1 MGFSSRVAKRS
12 FSVGGGGSWLSSQ
25 PPTDWVRNAFM
36 AGDPSYTGKA
46 VNEQTAMSVSAVYY
60 CVGLIAEGIACLPL
74 RVVREPPGG
83 VPVAV
88 STPPWLIKPNHRMT
102 SIDFWTRVL
111 MSLLLDGNAY
121 IFILRNAKGDILELW
136 PIHPSWVYVYPDE
149 KTNDLMYEVNGLKL
163 DASQMLHI
171 PALAMPGYLTG
182 LSPLEAARQA
192 IGVAMSAEEFG
203 ARFYAQGM
211 TMSGVIESPMRMQP
225 DEATRLKNEFQRQHL
240 GPQNAWAAG
249 VLTGGA
255 SWKQITITPEQSQ
268 FLETRNYTKAD
279 IALFYRVP
287 AYRVDPAVTSSWG
300 RGVEEQNYAFV
311 QDTLAPWVV
320 RLEQAVSTFL
330 LPGFQQMRFNM
341 DARLRA
347 KLSERF
353 QAYQMA
359 FSSGLKS
366 PNDMRAEEGL
376 AGIGPKGDKYFRP
389 VHLIGIDED
398 LPTSSTNKMPSL
410 VDGGQL
416 YEPPVI
422 ADPDAP
428 DPENMDGGS
437 AGGGADPNAV

>member
-1 MGFSSRVAKRS
+1 MGLSSRAFQRS
-12 FSVGGGGSWLSSQ
+12 FSPSGGNWLASQ

-46 VNEQTAMSVSAVYY
+46 VNEQSAMGVSAVYY
-60 CVGLIAEGIACLPL
+60 CVGLITEGIACLPL

-83 VPVAV
+83 VPVAA

-102 SIDFWTRVL
+102 SIDFWTRVM

-149 KTNDLMYEVNGLKL
+149 KTNDLLYEVNGVTL
-163 DASQMLHI
+163 DRSQMLHI

-203 ARFYAQGM
+203 ARFYSQGL
-211 TMSGVIESPMRMQP
+211 TMSGVVEVPGKMAP
-225 DEATRLKNEFQRQHL
+225 DEATRLKEEFQRRHL
-240 GPQNAWAAG
+240 GPANAWAAG
-249 VLTGGA
+249 VLTAGA
-255 SWKQITITPEQSQ
+255 TWKPITITPEQSQ

-320 RLEQAVSTFL
+320 RVEQAVSTFL

-353 QAYQMA
+353 QAYQLG
-359 FSSGLKS
+359 FSSGLLS
-366 PNDMRAEEGL
+366 ANDMRAQEGL
-376 AGIGPKGDKYFRP
+376 PGIGPKGDKYFRP

-398 LPTSSTNKMPSL
+398 LPTSSVNKLPSE
-410 VDGGQL
+410 VDGGVM
-416 YEPPVI
+416 YSPPVP
-422 ADPDAP
+422 APPEEEPD
-428 DPENMDGGS
+428 NMDGGS